1 MRRSSANVE
10 LGNERLFEDAFELIA
25 GKRVGLITNH
35 SGVNSALVATADRL
49 HATEGTSLAAL
60 FGPEHGIRG
69 DAEDGVLV
77 ESGQDERTGVRT
89 FSLYGPT
96 RKPDPAMLEPVD
108 VLLFDIQDVGARFY
122 TYLYT
127 MSLAM
132 EVCAEIGVPFI
143 VLDRPNPIGG
153 ECLEGNLLDPAFASF
168 VGMYPIPIRY
178 GMTVGELAGL
188 FNEGFGINADLEIVT
203 MRGWQRR
210 SHWEETGLPWVPPS
224 PNMPTV
230 DTALVYPG
238 MCYFEGTNVSEGR
251 GTTRPF
257 EQIGAPY
264 IDGFRL
270 ADELNDLHLPGAIFR
285 PVRFQP
291 TFGKY
296 PGEPCGGVQVHVIDR
311 QVFRAVPTGFHV
323 VSAVRRL
330 WPDDFAWRLPN
341 QGIHNFDKLAGTD
354 RIRLALDR
362 GVGIDDLVSAWEEER
377 QPFLD
382 LRAKYLLY
390 N

>member
-1 MRRSSANVE
+1 MSIE
-10 LGNERLFEDAFELIA
+10 LGNERLFVDAFELIA
-25 GKRVGLITNH
+25 GQRVGLITNH
-35 SGVNSALVATADRL
+35 SGVNADMVATADRL
-49 HATEGTSLAAL
+49 HRTEGTTLGAL

-69 DAEDGVLV
+69 DAEDGVTI
-77 ESGQDERTGVRT
+77 ESGKDERTGVRT
-89 FSLYGPT
+89 FSLYGDT
-96 RKPDPAMLEPVD
+96 RKPTPTMLEGLD

-132 EVCAEIGVPFI
+132 EVCAEVGLPFV

-168 VGMYPIPIRY
+168 VGMYPLPIRY
-178 GMTVGELAGL
+178 GMTIGELAGL

-203 MRGWQRR
+203 MRGWRR
-210 SHWEETGLPWVPPS
+210 RDYWEETGIPWVSPS

-230 DTALVYPG
+230 DTAVVYPG

-270 ADELNDLHLPGAIFR
+270 ADELSDLHLPGAAFR

-296 PGEPCGGVQVHVIDR
+296 PGETCAGVQVHVTDR
-311 QVFRAVPTGFHV
+311 RVFRPVHAGFCV
-323 VSAVRRL
+323 VSAVRQL
-330 WPDDFAWRLPN
+330 WPDDFAWRVPRE
-341 QGIHNFDKLAGTD
+341 GIHNFDKLAGTD

-382 LRAKYLLY
+382 LRSRYLLY
-390 N
+390 S

>member
-1 MRRSSANVE
+1 MRIE
-10 LGNERLFEDAFELIA
+10 LGNERLFGDAFELIA

-35 SGVNSALVATADRL
+35 SGVNGELVATADRL
-49 HATEGTSLAAL
+49 HRAEGASLTAL

-69 DAEDGVLV
+69 DAEDGVIV
-77 ESGQDERTGVRT
+77 DSGQDERTGVRT
-89 FSLYGPT
+89 FSLYGAT
-96 RKPDPAMLEPVD
+96 RRPDPAMLEQVD

-132 EVCAEIGVPFI
+132 EVCAEMGLPFV

-153 ECLEGNLLDPAFASF
+153 EHLEGNLLDPAFASF

-178 GMTVGELAGL
+178 GMTVGELAAL
-188 FNEGFGINADLEIVT
+188 FNDQFGIGADLEIVT
-203 MRGWQRR
+203 MRGWDRR
-210 SHWEETGLPWVPPS
+210 SYWEDTGLPWVSPS

-230 DTALVYPG
+230 DTAVVYPG

-257 EQIGAPY
+257 EQVGAPY

-270 ADELNDLHLPGAIFR
+270 TDELNDLHLPGAVFR

-291 TFGKY
+291 SFAKY
-296 PGEPCGGVQVHVIDR
+296 AGEPCGGVQVHVTDR
-311 QVFRAVPTGFHV
+311 QVFRAVEAGFHV
-323 VSAVRRL
+323 LAAVRRS
-330 WPDDFAWRLPN
+330 WPDEFAWRVPRE
-341 QGIHNFDKLAGTD
+341 GIHNFDRLAGTD

-362 GVGIDDLVSAWEEER
+362 GVEIDDLVSAWEEER
-377 QPFLD
+377 SAFLEA
-382 LRAKYLLY
+382 RASHLLY
-390 N
+390 S